1 MFRDYRNCMFR
12 SEWLND
18 AKFKSLV
25 ANDGTDWCLKVRKAK
40 GRPKAKV
47 HFLGSDS
54 VTDRVNVTDSDS
66 DSDTDSGSDND
77 SVRIAIYFCYIVTC
91 DFFHDD

>member
-25 ANDGTDWCLKVRKAK
+25 ANDGTDWCLKVRKGLK
-40 GRPKAKV
+40 GKPKAKV

-54 VTDRVNVTDSDS
+54 VTDRVNVT
-66 DSDTDSGSDND
+66 DTDSGSDND

>member
-25 ANDGTDWCLKVRKAK
+25 ANDRTDWCLKVRKGKSESALSRSQIESPTLTATLTVALTMTLQQ
-40 GRPKAKV
+40 GCQ
-47 HFLGSDS
+47 
-54 VTDRVNVTDSDS
+54 N
-66 DSDTDSGSDND
+66 
-77 SVRIAIYFCYIVTC
+77 C
-91 DFFHDD
+91 DFFLLHCDL

>member
-25 ANDGTDWCLKVRKAK
+25 ANDGTDWCLKGMPPKSSQSQGRHLRKIDL
-40 GRPKAKV
+40 
-47 HFLGSDS
+47 HSS
-54 VTDRVNVTDSDS
+54 VAVTA
-66 DSDTDSGSDND
+66 DT
-77 SVRIAIYFCYIVTC
+77 RLRC
-91 DFFHDD
+91 

>member
-40 GRPKAKV
+40 ASRNGESETFSAQTRSQIESMSLTLTATLTATLTV
-47 HFLGSDS
+47 AL
-54 VTDRVNVTDSDS
+54 TMTLQ
-66 DSDTDSGSDND
+66 
-77 SVRIAIYFCYIVTC
+77 
-91 DFFHDD
+91 

>member
-25 ANDGTDWCLKVRKAK
+25 ANDGTDWCLKVRKGQSQRQAESESALS
-40 GRPKAKV
+40 RLR
-47 HFLGSDS
+47 LGH
-54 VTDRVNVTDSDS
+54 R
-66 DSDTDSGSDND
+66 
-77 SVRIAIYFCYIVTC
+77 
-91 DFFHDD
+91 

>member
-25 ANDGTDWCLKVRKAK
+25 ANDGTDWCLKVRKGQSQRQAESESALS
-40 GRPKAKV
+40 RSQIESMSLTLTATLTV
-47 HFLGSDS
+47 ALTMTLSELRFLF
-54 VTDRVNVTDSDS
+54 VTL
-66 DSDTDSGSDND
+66 
-77 SVRIAIYFCYIVTC
+77 
-91 DFFHDD
+91 

>member
-40 GRPKAKV
+40 KASRKRKCT
-47 HFLGSDS
+47 FSAQTRSQIESMSLT
-54 VTDRVNVTDSDS
+54 VTATATLTVTLTVALTMTLSEL
-66 DSDTDSGSDND
+66 
-77 SVRIAIYFCYIVTC
+77 RFIFVTL
-91 DFFHDD
+91 